1 MEIGAGGQRGGQ
13 TSTVPEALEA
23 VITLEDEMRAG
34 AWDDAAREEERKE
47 RLLEERQLEKRARD
61 LAEAEAAEAADF
73 DRRPVTEEELKAWA
87 RLTPDQR
94 EMFGGMLC
102 NSFRRLLAREGDNL
116 PSWIE
121 TAERLG
127 VLVR

>member
-1 MEIGAGGQRGGQ
+1 MW
-13 TSTVPEALEA
+13 
-23 VITLEDEMRAG
+23 DG
-34 AWDDAAREEERKE
+34 AWDDAAREEEERKE
-47 RLLEERQLEKRARD
+47 LLLEELLLEERAGD

-94 EMFGGMLC
+94 EMFGGMLS

-116 PSWIE
+116 PAWVE
-121 TAERLG
+121 VAERLG